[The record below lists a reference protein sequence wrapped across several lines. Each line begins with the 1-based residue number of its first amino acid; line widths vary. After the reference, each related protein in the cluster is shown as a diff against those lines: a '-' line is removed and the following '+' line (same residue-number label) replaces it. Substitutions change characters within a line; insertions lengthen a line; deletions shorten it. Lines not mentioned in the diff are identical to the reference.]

1 MYIYCYTTK
10 ELKWLSAKQ
19 WASPTQSVPTVWLTD
34 VESISD
40 KSYDQLYTYLS
51 LAEQLRSD
59 RFRFNG
65 DRRRFI
71 LGRGLLR
78 KLLSNFLQESPQNIP
93 LHTDKIGK
101 PYLKNNKEGWT
112 FNISHAGEF
121 VMLAM
126 RRDPH
131 GRRLGVDIEAIRWVE
146 DMHAISQ
153 LYFSDEEAAAVK
165 NQAQPD
171 LFFQLWTKRE
181 ALLKAAGMG
190 LNEHMRSIGLGQEK
204 NLIPYELQKPK
215 HLGSNNYH
223 LHSYR
228 IQNDYYACIAV
239 EGVSTPPVLLNGL
252 YWIEYDRPLVEG
264 GLVLN

>member
-1 MYIYCYTTK
+1 MYIYCYKTK
-10 ELKWLSAKQ
+10 DLKWLSAKQ
-19 WASPTQSVPTVWLTD
+19 WTRSPQSVPTVWLTD

-40 KSYDQLYTYLS
+40 NSFDQLYSYLS

-59 RFRFNG
+59 RFRFHG

-78 KLLSNFLQESPQNIP
+78 KLLSSFLSISPNKIP

-101 PYLKNNKEGWT
+101 PYLKDNEEGWT

-126 RRDPH
+126 RKDPSF
-131 GRRLGVDIEAIRWVE
+131 RRLGVDIEAIRWVE

-153 LYFSDEEAAAVK
+153 LYFSEDEASAVE

-190 LNEHMRSIGLGQEK
+190 LNEHMRTIGLGQEK
-204 NLIPYELQKPK
+204 NLIPLELQKSK
-215 HLGSNNYH
+215 YLGEDNYH

-228 IQNDYYACIAV
+228 IQSDYYACIAV
-239 EGVSTPPVLLNGL
+239 EGVSTPPILLNGL